1 MIRYGAQAE
10 AIRPMPASEIFILR
24 LKLLIIMTKAYLK
37 GNPLGEFR
45 KKAIGE
51 TANEVFYETLLQAE
65 HLKQPDLEANTQAA
79 PASQSGIDWD
89 DHLFL
94 QRVQLLAVM
103 ANAFS
108 KDKVDGNFRK
118 RAMADNVDFICEHF
132 SERISLR
139 DAKFLEV
146 A

>member
-1 MIRYGAQAE
+1 MIRYGAQAK
-10 AIRPMPASEIFILR
+10 AMRPMQTNELFILR

-45 KKAIGE
+45 KKAIVE
-51 TANEVFYETLLQAE
+51 TADYLFYEALFQTEQLKRSGPDAKTQSALQSRS
-65 HLKQPDLEANTQAA
+65 KDP
-79 PASQSGIDWD
+79 G
-89 DHLFL
+89 HLFL

-108 KDKVDGNFRK
+108 KDKAGVNFRK
-118 RAMADNVDFICEHF
+118 RAMSDNVDLICEHL
-132 SERISLR
+132 SEKVSLV
-139 DAKFLEV
+139 DAKFLKV

>member
-1 MIRYGAQAE
+1 MIRYGAQEKAM
-10 AIRPMPASEIFILR
+10 RPMPASEIFILR

-45 KKAIGE
+45 KKAIVE
-51 TANEVFYETLLQAE
+51 TANDIFYETLLQAE
-65 HLKQPDLEANTQAA
+65 QLKQSGHGAEAQS
-79 PASQSGIDWD
+79 ASQNSRTEHP

-103 ANAFS
+103 ANALS
-108 KDKVDGNFRK
+108 KDKVNGNFRK
-118 RAMADNVDFICEHF
+118 RAMADNVDCICEHLP
-132 SERISLR
+132 EKVSLV

>member
-1 MIRYGAQAE
+1 MIRFGAQAK
-10 AIRPMPASEIFILR
+10 AMRPMPTSELFILR

-45 KKAIGE
+45 KKAIVE
-51 TANEVFYETLLQAE
+51 AANYIFYEALFQAE
-65 HLKQPDLEANTQAA
+65 QLKKPGSEAKALSAA
-79 PASQSGIDWD
+79 QSCLKNP

-103 ANAFS
+103 ANALT
-108 KDKVDGNFRK
+108 KGKADGNFRK
-118 RAMADNVDFICEHF
+118 HAMANNIDLICEHL
-132 SERISLR
+132 SEKVSLV
-139 DAKFLEV
+139 DAKFLKV

>member
-1 MIRYGAQAE
+1 MIRYGAQAK
-10 AIRPMPASEIFILR
+10 AMRPMQTSELFILR
-24 LKLLIIMTKAYLK
+24 LKLLIVMTKAYLK

-45 KKAIGE
+45 KKAIAE
-51 TANEVFYETLLQAE
+51 TANYLFYEALFQAE
-65 HLKQPDLEANTQAA
+65 QLKQSGPGAKTQS
-79 PASQSGIDWD
+79 ASQSRSKNP

-108 KDKVDGNFRK
+108 KDKANGNFRK
-118 RAMADNVDFICEHF
+118 QAMADNIDLICDHL
-132 SERISLR
+132 SENVSLI
-139 DAKFLEV
+139 DAKFLRV

>member
-1 MIRYGAQAE
+1 MIRYGAQAK
-10 AIRPMPASEIFILR
+10 AMRPLQKNELFILR

-45 KKAIGE
+45 KKAIVE
-51 TANEVFYETLLQAE
+51 TANYLFYEALFQAE
-65 HLKQPDLEANTQAA
+65 QLKKSDPEAKKQPT
-79 PASQSGIDWD
+79 SQSRSKNP

-94 QRVQLLAVM
+94 QRIQLLAVM

-108 KDKVDGNFRK
+108 KDKAGGNFRK
-118 RAMADNVDFICEHF
+118 QAMADNVDLICEHL
-132 SERISLR
+132 SEKVSLV
-139 DAKFLEV
+139 DAKFLKV

>member
-1 MIRYGAQAE
+1 MIRYGAQAK
-10 AIRPMPASEIFILR
+10 AMRPMPTSELFILR

-45 KKAIGE
+45 KKAIVE
-51 TANEVFYETLLQAE
+51 TANYIFYEALFQAE
-65 HLKQPDLEANTQAA
+65 QLKKSGPEAKTSS
-79 PASQSGIDWD
+79 ASRSCSKSP

-108 KDKVDGNFRK
+108 KDKAEGNFRK
-118 RAMADNVDFICEHF
+118 QAMADNIDLICEQF
-132 SERISLR
+132 SEKVSLV
-139 DAKFLEV
+139 DAKFLKV

>member
-1 MIRYGAQAE
+1 MIRYGAQAI
-10 AIRPMPASEIFILR
+10 AMRPMPANEIFILR

-45 KKAIGE
+45 KKAIIE
-51 TANEVFYETLLQAE
+51 TANEIFYETLLQTEQLKSSGHEAE
-65 HLKQPDLEANTQAA
+65 AQS
-79 PASQSGIDWD
+79 ASQSRPENP

-108 KDKVDGNFRK
+108 KGKADGNFRK
-118 RAMADNVDFICEHF
+118 RAMADNVDFICEHL
-132 SERISLR
+132 SEKVSLV